1 MAKNNHEV
9 AITGS
14 TAGLSTAT
22 KQAEKLLDGVSKQ
35 AMSLNGIMGTLG
47 NGLKGAGGLSPA
59 FMALGGA
66 MGVATAALALFTSAA
81 GQANEIDQLALKSG
95 LASDAIQQLAH
106 GFGDAGMQM
115 SDFAAMNKDAVKNL
129 GEAVATGGGVGEDL
143 KKYGLDLKNFTQYI
157 GDSNGGVKAS
167 IGLFYQMRDAGASIP
182 EITASMEKL
191 AGGSSNMISELQKL
205 NDEGEAWNMI
215 NGQNVDVNSDAIES
229 YREFSR
235 RMGDFTVKMQGA
247 LANGLTPLVNK
258 TIELYDWFEKDW
270 NNTTLGKVFDN
281 MGKSIDSVMSGGDSV
296 DSSEKKNTQ
305 RKTAAQ
311 LEAEANEQRIKER
324 KKFIEEQARLTQTE
338 IKTAVDQENAF
349 QVQQA
354 ANKKINDRL
363 AAEAAA
369 AKEKADKEAARN
381 AERNAKELARIAEAA
396 RKEQERL
403 AKEAEQTRLNNI
415 TSLDALNISALSRE
429 AASMASQRNQ
439 MQTNL
444 DKVKELYDKGVINA
458 DEFERRKVDLYASY
472 KENFGDS
479 VSGITDPEELYKAMD
494 ATQQVYQQELLNLQ
508 SQLDA
513 KLITQQSYQDKLAL
527 LEDENRDRKAM
538 LDAQADKVR
547 MSSFQTTMNGM
558 GDLLTAFGGKN
569 SKAAQA
575 AFAVSKGLAIAQG
588 MIDAQK
594 AASNALANNPYPWS
608 IAMAAAAYGQVAANI
623 VSIKGTK
630 GQFHDGIDNVPSTGT
645 YLLEKGER
653 VVDKRLNDDLKTYLK
668 GDATEQPITV
678 NAPLNIN
685 GSVNSADRM
694 VMDAIN
700 RHAQNIERKLEDAR
714 RRKM

>member
-1 MAKNNHEV
+1 
-9 AITGS
+9 
-14 TAGLSTAT
+14 
-22 KQAEKLLDGVSKQ
+22 
-35 AMSLNGIMGTLG
+35 MSLNGIMGTLG
-47 NGLKGAGGLSPA
+47 NGLKGAGGISPA

-66 MGVATAALALFTSAA
+66 IGVATAALALFTSAA
-81 GQANEIDQLALKSG
+81 GKANEIDQLALKSG

-115 SDFAAMNKDAVKNL
+115 SDFAAMNKDATKNL
-129 GEAVATGGGVGEDL
+129 GEAVATGGGVAEDL
-143 KKYGLDLKNFTQYI
+143 KKYGLDLKNFTHYI
-157 GDSNGGVKAS
+157 GESNGGVKAS

-191 AGGSSNMISELQKL
+191 AGGSSNMISELQKM

-215 NGQNVDVNSDAIES
+215 NGQNVDVNSDAIET

-247 LANGLTPLVNK
+247 LANGLSPLVEK
-258 TIELYDWFEKDW
+258 AIQLYDWFEKDW
-270 NNTTLGKVFDN
+270 NNTAFAQWMDKAGTELDVETSAKKDTRR
-281 MGKSIDSVMSGGDSV
+281 KSPA
-296 DSSEKKNTQ
+296 E
-305 RKTAAQ
+305 
-311 LEAEANEQRIKER
+311 LEAEENERRIKER
-324 KKFIEEQARLTQTE
+324 KKFIAEQAALTQTE
-338 IKTAVDQENAF
+338 IKTSVDQQKAF
-349 QVQQA
+349 EVKLA
-354 ANKKINDRL
+354 ADKKINDRL

-369 AKEKADKEAARN
+369 EKEKADKEAARN

-415 TSLDALNISALSRE
+415 TTLDALNLSALNSE

-439 MQTNL
+439 MQSNL
-444 DKVKELYDKGVINA
+444 DKVKELYNQGVIDA
-458 DEFERRKVDLYASY
+458 DEFERRKVDLYAAY
-472 KENFGDS
+472 KENFGNS
-479 VSGITDPEELYKAMD
+479 VSGITDPEQLYKAMD
-494 ATQQVYQQELLNLQ
+494 ATEQVYQQELLNLQ

-513 KLITQQSYQDKLAL
+513 KLITQQDYQDKLST

-538 LDAQADKVR
+538 LDQQADKVR
-547 MSSFQTTMNGM
+547 LSSFQTTMDGM
-558 GDLLTAFGGKN
+558 GNLLKSFGGEN
-569 SKAAQA
+569 SKAAKA
-575 AFAVSKGLAIAQG
+575 AFAVSKGLALAQG

-623 VSIKGTK
+623 ASIKGTK

-668 GDATEQPITV
+668 GDATEQPINI

-700 RHAQNIERKLEDAR
+700 RHAQSIERKLEDAR